1 MSSNIKFCDHNMLGT
16 TIPYK
21 GNIEKCIL
29 SGIKHA
35 NYSVQF
41 MLPRDNPYR
50 SSNVTKNDLLTS
62 QKVLDRNPL
71 NVFIHT
77 SYMYN
82 LAGLKKLNSLAWNG
96 SQEVDNKVN
105 LCIKALE
112 EELAISSLLKND
124 YNHTGVVLH
133 PGAWGDGKNEQE
145 IKDGLNT
152 IAKSINKIKFPTNST
167 LLLETMVGRGGVLG
181 ISYEQLKYI
190 INNVDNDKQQY
201 LKICLD
207 TCHVFANGSYNPGCI
222 KDIDRMFN
230 EFVNIFGNIKL
241 LGLIHLN
248 DSETCFHSNSDRH
261 ALIGTGYIWKD
272 NTDSLRY
279 LLDKIQE
286 YQIPTVLETDVTDY
300 DVIQGIL
307 DN

>member
-1 MSSNIKFCDHNMLGT
+1 MCSIIKFYDRNTLGP

-35 NYSVQF
+35 NYSIQF
-41 MLPRDNPYR
+41 MLHRNNPYG
-50 SSNVTKNDLLTS
+50 SNNVTKNDIISS
-62 QKVLDRNPL
+62 QKLLDSNPL

-105 LCIKALE
+105 LCIKAIE
-112 EELAISSLLKND
+112 EELAICSLLKNE

-133 PGAWGDGKNEQE
+133 PGAWGDGKKQVE
-145 IKDGLNT
+145 IKDGLDS
-152 IAKSINKIKFPTNST
+152 IVKSINKIKFPTNST

-181 ISYEQLKYI
+181 TSYKQLKYI
-190 INNVDNDKQQY
+190 IDNVDKDKQQF

-207 TCHVFANGSYNPGCI
+207 TCHIFANGSYNPGSI
-222 KDIDRMFN
+222 KDIDTMFN
-230 EFVNIFGNIKL
+230 DFIKIFGNIKL

-248 DSETCFHSNSDRH
+248 DSETCFHSNTDRH
-261 ALIGTGYIWKD
+261 ALIGTGHIWKN
-272 NTDSLRY
+272 NTVSLRY

-300 DVIQGIL
+300 DVIQEKFPI
-307 DN
+307 